1 MPCHCEISEGP
12 PIIRRQIVKLFEI
25 VFTPNTMLAMAV
37 PVEPI
42 LSDGSTLSILAGIA
56 LGPSDVAPE
65 VIAIDRCHTLPVCV
79 VCSSFSCCRRW

>member
-56 LGPSDVAPE
+56 LGPSDLALE
-65 VIAIDRCHTLPVCV
+65 VIDRCHTLPVCV
-79 VCSSFSCCRRW
+79 VCSSFWCCRRR